1 MPSRW
6 VGGRGSIASPV
17 KDQLV
22 EAKVLDDDGKDQGTI
37 LIRVKRLYSPGEL
50 GRMVL
55 GDWIS
60 ASDSYYRQ
68 WAESKAGRP
77 STIDG
82 SYHFC
87 KGDPA
92 TCEAGRKDG
101 LVIHLGKWRSWKE
114 DELLAGDQPEDYD
127 GEARGLIA
135 RYFKRES
142 GGSRPAAAGGLPW
155 KGGTRELKVA
165 PRAPALKVPVT
176 KKARGAEAEEP
187 DVTEK
192 RKETPGKKGSQLK
205 ADLAELKRVT
215 FRSPSRSTPRK
226 TERKEKKKPTPPRIF
241 GGGGLGGGGGDNGG
255 SDPSD
260 ESSSSS
266 SESDDEDEKSVGSVD
281 WGDSPSGD
289 DKKRKGK
296 EKEEEKEKGSW

>member
-22 EAKVLDDDGKDQGTI
+22 EAKVLDDDGQDQGTI

-92 TCEAGRKDG
+92 ACEAGRKDG

-127 GEARGLIA
+127 GEAKGLIA

-165 PRAPALKVPVT
+165 PRAPALKSPAA
-176 KKARGAEAEEP
+176 KKARAGEVDEPGAE
-187 DVTEK
+187 EK
-192 RKETPGKKGSQLK
+192 PKETPEKKGSQLK

-215 FRSPSRSTPRK
+215 FRSPSRSMPRK
-226 TERKEKKKPTPPRIF
+226 TERKEKKKPPPPRGF

-266 SESDDEDEKSVGSVD
+266 SES
-281 WGDSPSGD
+281 
-289 DKKRKGK
+289 
-296 EKEEEKEKGSW
+296 EEEENNGVSGLG